1 MSELMADQGG
11 GGGDDDDDGAA
22 GGDDDG
28 AGDGDDDG
36 GGRMIC
42 LGCCNLSSDLFVSRA
57 CKSGS
62 RAA

>member
-1 MSELMADQGG
+1 MVDQGGGGGGG
-11 GGGDDDDDGAA
+11 GGGDDDDGAA
-22 GGDDDG
+22 G
-28 AGDGDDDG
+28 GDDDG